1 MINHPYKVGQ
11 VTKEELERRKRAE
24 SRQFMLFGL
33 LLFVGYV
40 MVGTLEYGS
49 LVQ

>member
-1 MINHPYKVGQ
+1 MINHPYKVGH
-11 VTKEELERRKRAE
+11 VTKELERRKRAE
-24 SRQFMLFGL
+24 SRQFILYSV

>member
-1 MINHPYKVGQ
+1 MINYPYEIDKVK
-11 VTKEELERRKRAE
+11 KEIERRKRAE

-33 LLFVGYV
+33 LLFIGYV
-40 MVGTLEYGS
+40 MVGTIEYGS

>member
-1 MINHPYKVGQ
+1 MINHPYKVGH
-11 VTKEELERRKRAE
+11 VTKELERRNRAE
-24 SRQFMLFGL
+24 SRQFILYGV

>member
-1 MINHPYKVGQ
+1 MINHPYKLGQ
-11 VTKEELERRKRAE
+11 VTKELERRKRAE
-24 SRQFMLFGL
+24 SRQFMLYGL

-49 LVQ
+49 IVQ

>member
-1 MINHPYKVGQ
+1 MINHPYKIGH
-11 VTKEELERRKRAE
+11 VTKELERRKRAE
-24 SRQFMLFGL
+24 SRQFILYGV

-40 MVGTLEYGS
+40 MVGTIEYGS

>member
-11 VTKEELERRKRAE
+11 VTKELERRKRAE
-24 SRQFMLFGL
+24 SRQFMLYGL

-40 MVGTLEYGS
+40 MVGTLEYRS
-49 LVQ
+49 IVQ

>member
-1 MINHPYKVGQ
+1 MINHPYKVGH
-11 VTKEELERRKRAE
+11 VTKELERRIRAE
-24 SRQFMLFGL
+24 SRQFILYGV

-40 MVGTLEYGS
+40 MVGTIEYGS

>member
-1 MINHPYKVGQ
+1 MINHPYKIGH
-11 VTKEELERRKRAE
+11 VTKELERRRRAE
-24 SRQFMLFGL
+24 SRQFILYGV

-40 MVGTLEYGS
+40 MVGTIEYGS

>member
-11 VTKEELERRKRAE
+11 VTKELERSKRAE
-24 SRQFMLFGL
+24 SRQFMLYGL

-49 LVQ
+49 IVQ

>member
-1 MINHPYKVGQ
+1 MINHPYKVGH
-11 VTKEELERRKRAE
+11 VTKELERRKRAE
-24 SRQFMLFGL
+24 SRQVILYGVR
-33 LLFVGYV
+33 LFVGYV